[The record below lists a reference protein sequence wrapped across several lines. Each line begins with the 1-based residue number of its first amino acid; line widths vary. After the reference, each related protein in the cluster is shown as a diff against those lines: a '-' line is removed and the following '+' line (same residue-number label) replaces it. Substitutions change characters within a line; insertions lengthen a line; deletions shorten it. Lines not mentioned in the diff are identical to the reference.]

1 MRCTGCG
8 AELRTTNTDLP
19 FKLSDTAIVILKSL
33 PVVQC
38 VKCPENLIEDDVLR
52 RVDEILARV
61 DGGTEL
67 EIIRYAA

>member
-1 MRCTGCG
+1 MRCTVCG

-19 FKLSDTAIVILKSL
+19 FKISDTAIVILKSL
-33 PVVQC
+33 PVLQC
-38 VKCPENLIEDDVLR
+38 VRCPEYLIEDEVLR
-52 RVDEILARV
+52 RVDEILTRV